1 MEKVTQLDTFRSVSK
16 GVGRFNVQGKR
27 LLIPQMNQFNSQ
39 LLAGVF
45 KSFGVNAKAMETYE
59 GLDLGKKYTSGKE
72 CFPCIVTLGDILLF
86 MKKERERLGESFN
99 PENYIYFMPDAD
111 GPCRFGMYNKFHRII
126 LDSIPGLD
134 KVKISELNSD
144 DAYDLKGLIPKE
156 NLIAFRKAGYLSI
169 VVGDILDRLVWR
181 VRMAES
187 FARHSSEKDL
197 SPITDDL
204 IEVVKEG
211 KDIIDPRVPR
221 KPLIG
226 AVGEIYLRS
235 HVKSN
240 QDTIRI
246 LEKYGAE
253 VVNASIGEWIN
264 YTTYDQV
271 RLARIAIGLNLKRF
285 KLKE

>member
-156 NLIAFRKAGYLSI
+156 NLI
-169 VVGDILDRLVWR
+169 
-181 VRMAES
+181 
-187 FARHSSEKDL
+187 
-197 SPITDDL
+197 
-204 IEVVKEG
+204 
-211 KDIIDPRVPR
+211 
-221 KPLIG
+221 
-226 AVGEIYLRS
+226 
-235 HVKSN
+235 
-240 QDTIRI
+240 
-246 LEKYGAE
+246 
-253 VVNASIGEWIN
+253 
-264 YTTYDQV
+264 
-271 RLARIAIGLNLKRF
+271 
-285 KLKE
+285 